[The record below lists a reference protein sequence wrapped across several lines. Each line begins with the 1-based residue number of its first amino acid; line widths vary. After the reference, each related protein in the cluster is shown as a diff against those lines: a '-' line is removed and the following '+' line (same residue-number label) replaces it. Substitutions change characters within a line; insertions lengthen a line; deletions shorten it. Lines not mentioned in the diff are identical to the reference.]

1 MLRWMAFDI
10 EVYLSWI
17 DVFVY
22 STDEKQLRQAMNR
35 LAQSEAVLGGVL
47 ASAGWP
53 KARTNARIPTCL
65 SFPAE
70 LQRPRLCQGSVVV
83 IP

>member
-10 EVYLSWI
+10 EVYLSRI

-35 LAQSEAVLGGVL
+35 LAQSESVLGGAL
-47 ASAGWP
+47 SSAG
-53 KARTNARIPTCL
+53 
-65 SFPAE
+65 
-70 LQRPRLCQGSVVV
+70 
-83 IP
+83 